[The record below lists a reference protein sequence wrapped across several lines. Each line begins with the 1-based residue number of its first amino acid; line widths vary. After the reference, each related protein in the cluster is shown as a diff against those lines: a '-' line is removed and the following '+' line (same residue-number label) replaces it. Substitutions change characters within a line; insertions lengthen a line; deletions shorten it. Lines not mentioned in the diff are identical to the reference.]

1 MELKG
6 IEAII
11 CHSLLHFVVEDM
23 EVTCLIQGHVS
34 GDWWRRVQYQ
44 PLPPTA
50 GACANPLG
58 AMSTWSGDLGRG
70 RD

>member
-1 MELKG
+1 MELEG
-6 IEAII
+6 SEAII
-11 CHSLLHFVVEDM
+11 CHSLPHLVVEEM

-34 GDWWRRVQYQ
+34 GDWWGRVQYQ

-50 GACANPLG
+50 AACADPLG
-58 AMSTWSGDLGRG
+58 ATSTWSGDVGRR